1 MRRAWLAELR
11 IVGGLL
17 AAAAAAGYLIGGVLW
32 WMAGAGVLYA
42 ALNVRSATRQL
53 RWLDDARGGSPPDA
67 FGLWAEVLHRLY
79 QERREAREAARE
91 AAERV
96 EQYEHSVQALPDGV
110 VILDADLHIRWS
122 NAAARR
128 LIGLRD
134 PEDRGQH
141 IDNLLRHPEFVDYR
155 RRGALDRF
163 VEIPAPSAPDDVV
176 MVGLVPFSAGQ
187 LLLVCRDVTERVR
200 IDRVRR
206 DFLSNV
212 SHELRT
218 PITVLG
224 GYLEMLQDAAEEEEL
239 PRRWKPPVDAMHDQ
253 AARMRRLV
261 EDLLLLSR
269 MESLDRPD
277 SREEIDVDLLIAQVR
292 EESQALSGGRGH
304 RIELE
309 VQPGARVS
317 GSMSELR
324 AVFSNLVRN
333 AVQYTPAGGLIRIEW
348 RVDDDAAW
356 FVVTDEGEGVESE
369 HLSRLT
375 ERFYRVD
382 KGRSREAG
390 GTGLGLAIVKHA
402 LAHYDGELEI
412 ESEPGRGSRFAC
424 RFPRGIVTHPPPA
437 TGIGGE
443 AAAGGEGPHAGD
455 GARERETRPSP
466 GLPPDPPGPEA
477 TTPPTV
483 R

>member
-17 AAAAAAGYLIGGVLW
+17 GAAAAAGYLTGGVLW

-67 FGLWAEVLHRLY
+67 SGLWGEVLRRLY

-91 AAERV
+91 AARRV
-96 EQYEHSVQALPDGV
+96 EQYERSAQALPDGI

-163 VEIPAPSAPDDVV
+163 VEVPAPSAPDDVV

-187 LLLVCRDVTERVR
+187 FLLVCRDVTERVR

-253 AARMRRLV
+253 AARMRQLV

-317 GSMSELR
+317 GSASELR

-382 KGRSREAG
+382 KGRSREEG

-402 LAHYDGELEI
+402 LAHYDGALDI

-424 RFPRGIVTHPPPA
+424 RFPRGVVTHPPAPDPA
-437 TGIGGE
+437 P
-443 AAAGGEGPHAGD
+443 AAGGADAHAGD
-455 GARERETRPSP
+455 GPREREARPPPVLSP
-466 GLPPDPPGPEA
+466 APPGPEA
-477 TTPPTV
+477 AAHPTV

>member
-1 MRRAWLAELR
+1 MRRACLAELR
-11 IVGGLL
+11 IVGGLF
-17 AAAAAAGYLIGGVLW
+17 AAAAAAGYFTGGVLW
-32 WMAGAGVLYA
+32 WLAGAGVLYA
-42 ALNVRSATRQL
+42 ALNARNAARQL
-53 RWLDDARGGSPPDA
+53 RWFDDGRGGPPPDA
-67 FGLWAEVLHRLY
+67 FGLWAEVLRRLY

-91 AAERV
+91 AAAHV
-96 EQYEHSVQALPDGV
+96 EQYERSVQALPDGV
-110 VILDADLHIRWS
+110 VILDSDLHIRWS
-122 NAAARR
+122 NAAAQR
-128 LIGLRD
+128 LIGLQD

-141 IDNLLRHPEFVDYR
+141 IDNLLRHPEFMDYQ
-155 RRGALDRF
+155 RRGELDRF
-163 VEIPAPSAPDDVV
+163 VQIPAPSAPDNVV

-224 GYLEMLQDAAEEEEL
+224 GYLEMLRDAAADEL
-239 PRRWKPPVDAMHDQ
+239 PGRWRRPVDAMHDQ
-253 AARMRRLV
+253 TIRMQRLV

-269 MESLDRPD
+269 MESLGHPD
-277 SREEIDVDLLIAQVR
+277 AREEIDIDLLAAQVR
-292 EESQALSGGRGH
+292 EESRVLSGERGH

-309 VQPGARVS
+309 VQPGTRVS
-317 GSMSELR
+317 GSVSEFR
-324 AVFSNLVRN
+324 AMFSNLVRN

-356 FVVTDEGEGVESE
+356 FVVTDEGEGIESE
-369 HLSRLT
+369 HWSRLT

-402 LAHYDGELEI
+402 LMHYDGDLEV

-424 RFPRGIVTHPPPA
+424 RFPRDIVIRPPVSPS
-437 TGIGGE
+437 GGHDASAD
-443 AAAGGEGPHAGD
+443 AA
-455 GARERETRPSP
+455 
-466 GLPPDPPGPEA
+466 
-477 TTPPTV
+477 
-483 R
+483 